1 MEPAIICRSTSP
13 VIVCQGFQDQAAR
26 VSIKEETVDAK
37 KNFGLSSLELFLLL
51 LPPSPCPSFPQ
62 SISPTSP
69 FLLLLLPPHPPPPPS
84 TPYYKFS
91 PSTPSPSSPP
101 PPISPPSST
110 LSSCSFSF
118 FPLFFLFVV
127 PLFLECHVGLL
138 FLFFHYLL
146 YYPPSHLSSSSLIST
161 VSFCFSH
168 FPIFFVSLILFEFP
182 LFFCLEVDYCYD
194 SPCLNN
200 GTCRSLLN
208 NYTCTCTE
216 QFQGKN
222 CEG

>member
-37 KNFGLSSLELFLLL
+37 KNFGLSSLVLFLLL

-91 PSTPSPSSPP
+91 PSTPSPSSP
-101 PPISPPSST
+101 
-110 LSSCSFSF
+110 
-118 FPLFFLFVV
+118 
-127 PLFLECHVGLL
+127 LFLLRLLL
-138 FLFFHYLL
+138 FLPVPSLSLPCFSSSSSLFSFSVMSASFSSFFHYLL
-146 YYPPSHLSSSSLIST
+146 HYPPSHLSSSPLIST

-208 NYTCTCTE
+208 NYTCACTE

>member
-37 KNFGLSSLELFLLL
+37 KKLWSFFPRTLPPPSSSFPLSFFTSVYFSYFPF
-51 LPPSPCPSFPQ
+51 PPSPPSSPSPSF
-62 SISPTSP
+62 SFYS
-69 FLLLLLPPHPPPPPS
+69 F
-84 TPYYKFS
+84 YYKFS
-91 PSTPSPSSPP
+91 PITPSPSSPHF
-101 PPISPPSST
+101 SSVFY
-110 LSSCSFSF
+110 S
-118 FPLFFLFVV
+118 FFLFL
-127 PLFLECHVGLL
+127 LFLSLVFLL
-138 FLFFHYLL
+138 RRPSFPSVSCQPPFPLFFHYLL
-146 YYPPSHLSSSSLIST
+146 HYPPSHLYSSPLIST

-208 NYTCTCTE
+208 NYTCACTE